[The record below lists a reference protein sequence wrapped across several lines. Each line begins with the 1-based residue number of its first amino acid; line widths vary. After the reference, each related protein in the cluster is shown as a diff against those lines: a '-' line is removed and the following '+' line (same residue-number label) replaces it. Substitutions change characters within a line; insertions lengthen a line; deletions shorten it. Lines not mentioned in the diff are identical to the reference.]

1 LVFYKDS
8 VRLPFL
14 QKFTDITTHPK
25 EHRRCIAI
33 VSKGRNKAAVI
44 RRAHIL
50 LKSDEGKTD
59 REISELMYI
68 SEETVRRIRVRFCDE
83 GLDGALEDK
92 PHPKPDPKLNNEQ
105 EAYLIALTCS
115 QPPAGQKRWTAEL
128 LIEHL
133 VNEGIVD
140 SISPTTV
147 RTMLKK
153 TFSSPGV

>member
-1 LVFYKDS
+1 MDKKHVIKL
-8 VRLPFL
+8 
-14 QKFTDITTHPK
+14 TPK
-25 EHRRCIAI
+25 ERRRCIAI

-59 REISELMYI
+59 REISDLLYI
-68 SEETVRRIRVRFCDE
+68 SEETVRRVRVRFSDE
-83 GLDGALEDK
+83 GLEEGLEDK
-92 PHPKPDPKLNNEQ
+92 PHPKPGSKLDNEQ

-115 QPPAGQKRWTAEL
+115 QPPSGQKRWTAEL

-140 SISPTTV
+140 SVSPTTV
-147 RTMLKK
+147 RKLLKK
-153 TFSSPGV
+153 TF